1 MCGEPKPNMHL
12 FKNVQK
18 LNKKKLIFLA
28 ESKERH

>member
-1 MCGEPKPNMHL
+1 MCGEPKPNMHS

-18 LNKKKLIFLA
+18 SNKKKLIFLA